1 MNQRRRVQAGVVM
14 KMIASRR
21 LTTIIM
27 TARTTSRIKG
37 HFMLFQFKWLIF
49 TAKEPDFASITVK

>member
-1 MNQRRRVQAGVVM
+1 MNQRRRVQTGTVM
-14 KMIASRR
+14 KMIASRM

-37 HFMLFQFKWLIF
+37 QFMLFQFKRLIF
-49 TAKEPDFASITVK
+49 TAPVPEFVPIPVK